1 MHLFFFHLSLLSLC
15 LGASFKFQ
23 PGKPIFV
30 QRKRGLSRWEA
41 AAHARVHD
49 FKSVCGL
56 PTCTPLVQDDQ
67 AVCAPVGQQ
76 EEHVTSE
83 SQQEMPNLHLSLRKT

>member
-1 MHLFFFHLSLLSLC
+1 MPLHRLLVNS
-15 LGASFKFQ
+15 K
-23 PGKPIFV
+23 
-30 QRKRGLSRWEA
+30 RKNNNHTVEMLHNATR
-41 AAHARVHD
+41 
-49 FKSVCGL
+49 
-56 PTCTPLVQDDQ
+56 PTTCTPLVQDDQ

>member
-1 MHLFFFHLSLLSLC
+1 MNLFFFYLSLLFLC

-23 PGKPIFV
+23 PGKPTFV

-56 PTCTPLVQDDQ
+56 GTYV
-67 AVCAPVGQQ
+67 
-76 EEHVTSE
+76 
-83 SQQEMPNLHLSLRKT
+83 